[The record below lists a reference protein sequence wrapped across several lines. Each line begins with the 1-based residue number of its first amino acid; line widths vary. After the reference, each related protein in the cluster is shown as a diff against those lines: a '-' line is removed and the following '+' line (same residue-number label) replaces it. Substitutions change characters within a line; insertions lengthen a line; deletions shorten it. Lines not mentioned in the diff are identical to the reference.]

1 VAYVVSKSRPRQGR
15 SYPFPSSDSADQ
27 LQPHPNHTSYGDVS
41 PATHGS
47 ARSEQARAAPH
58 RRPAAQIA
66 ARPPPAV
73 IMLPS
78 PRSRASA
85 AAPCAPGAGG
95 SRAARTQ
102 GIRRSRG
109 SEATRSRP
117 PRRAA
122 HICAPATLCPRSRT
136 AHNTLSLPDRPPAS
150 HPTGTQYYTHAPQ
163 LLHASP
169 PTRALSHTQDAP
181 CGTVASRTARTYTS
195 THRSKTQPKLLLCSN
210 LAARTKSGADLLPTE
225 MNVTSM
231 LF

>member
-1 VAYVVSKSRPRQGR
+1 MAYVVSKSRPRQGR
-15 SYPFPSSDSADQ
+15 SYHFPSSDSADQ
-27 LQPHPNHTSYGDVS
+27 PQPHPNHTSYGDVS

-102 GIRRSRG
+102 GIWRSRG

-150 HPTGTQYYTHAPQ
+150 HPTGTQ
-163 LLHASP
+163 L
-169 PTRALSHTQDAP
+169 RALSASLYYCARFDVIAVLYT
-181 CGTVASRTARTYTS
+181 CTTVASRVAANARALPHARRS
-195 THRSKTQPKLLLCSN
+195 LWHSRFTHRSYIHKHSSDVP
-210 LAARTKSGADLLPTE
+210 DLGVLW
-225 MNVTSM
+225 SI
-231 LF
+231 